1 MLSVS
6 INSVNPAEV
15 GSALLVVAL
24 VENPTL
30 AGIAGLDSATQGA
43 LSRMIEMKD
52 FRGSRDEMLHLTGV
66 PKGPRRILLVGM
78 GAVTDRRASFRRA
91 ATLAARNAHRTR
103 VGEMAWYS
111 GQIDRRRPRPS
122 PLG

>member
-1 MLSVS
+1 VLSVS

-15 GSALLVVAL
+15 ASALLVVAL

-52 FRGSRDEMLHLTGV
+52 FRGARDEIHTLPAF
-66 PKGPRRILLVGM
+66 PKVR
-78 GAVTDRRASFRRA
+78 GASC
-91 ATLAARNAHRTR
+91 
-103 VGEMAWYS
+103 S
-111 GQIDRRRPRPS
+111 
-122 PLG
+122 

>member
-1 MLSVS
+1 MVSVS

-52 FRGSRDEMLHLTGV
+52 FRGSRDETLHLTGS
-66 PKGPRRILLVGM
+66 KGPRRILLVGM
-78 GAVTDRRASFRRA
+78 GT
-91 ATLAARNAHRTR
+91 
-103 VGEMAWYS
+103 
-111 GQIDRRRPRPS
+111 
-122 PLG
+122 